1 MEKKRMGLRL
11 PPLLL
16 AAALALSLGLPARG
30 ADAAAP
36 LEQTAAYVQRAVPSP
51 QVGSVGGEWA
61 VLGLARSGAAVP
73 QAYFETYYDAV
84 VQTVRA
90 CGGVLSR
97 HAYTAY
103 SRVVLALTAIGK
115 SPANVGGYDLLS
127 PLGDYTQVTRQ
138 GILGPAFALLA
149 LDSGGY
155 DVPRSPQGTTQATR
169 ALYLQTLLDRA
180 LPGGGWAG
188 SGTQADPDVTAMA
201 LQALAPY
208 ADQASVRTAVRQAV
222 AALSAAQT
230 ASGGYA
236 AGGIESA
243 ESVCQVITA
252 LCALGI
258 SPGDSRFVKSGGGLL
273 EKLASYALPD
283 GSYCHVPGGA
293 ADEMATEQAL
303 YALAAAA
310 RLQAGKPGLYRMS
323 DARPALSIPAV
334 KTPDVS
340 FSDLAGRKEQA
351 AAQALAA
358 RGIFNGVGGG
368 RFAPDSPL
376 TRAQFAAILVRALGL
391 TLHRTGAFSDV
402 PAEAWYAQSV
412 DTAAADGLVSGLGD
426 GSFSP
431 AGSISRQAAAVIAL
445 RAARLCGLDTTGKSE
460 EAQRLL
466 AACPDGAATGAWA
479 QPAAAFCLQN
489 GLLLPRA
496 DGTLAPTRP
505 LLRGEAAELL
515 WALLRLTGQV

>member
-1 MEKKRMGLRL
+1 
-11 PPLLL
+11 
-16 AAALALSLGLPARG
+16 
-30 ADAAAP
+30 
-36 LEQTAAYVQRAVPSP
+36 
-51 QVGSVGGEWA
+51 
-61 VLGLARSGAAVP
+61 
-73 QAYFETYYDAV
+73 
-84 VQTVRA
+84 
-90 CGGVLSR
+90 VLSR

-283 GSYCHVPGGA
+283 GSYCHVSGGA

-310 RLQAGKPGLYRMS
+310 RLQAGEPGLYRMS
-323 DARPALSIPAV
+323 DARPALCIPAV

-402 PAEAWYAQSV
+402 PRRGVVCPKRGHRGRRRAGERPGGRQ
-412 DTAAADGLVSGLGD
+412 L
-426 GSFSP
+426 FSCRQRQPPGGGGHRP
-431 AGSISRQAAAVIAL
+431 AGRPGCAGWTRQG
-445 RAARLCGLDTTGKSE
+445 RAKR
-460 EAQRLL
+460 R
-466 AACPDGAATGAWA
+466 
-479 QPAAAFCLQN
+479 N
-489 GLLLPRA
+489 GFWRP
-496 DGTLAPTRP
+496 APTALPQALGRSQRRHFACRTVCCCPGRTERWPRP
-505 LLRGEAAELL
+505 VPCCGGEAAELL